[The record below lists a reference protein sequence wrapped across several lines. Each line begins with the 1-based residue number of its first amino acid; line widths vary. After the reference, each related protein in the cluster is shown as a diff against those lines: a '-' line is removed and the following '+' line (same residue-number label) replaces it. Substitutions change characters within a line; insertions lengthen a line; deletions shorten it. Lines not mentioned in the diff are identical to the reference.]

1 MNDSYITCPE
11 CGTVNLNNTYCSN
24 CNALLDVVMK
34 RNLEREKKNQE
45 KIKLE
50 EASAKDPSKI
60 EIFLKKGS
68 EHRNVII
75 RTFFQA
81 SYYVWMF
88 LAFAVGGLISMIIAA
103 AAG

>member
-11 CGTVNLNNTYCSN
+11 CGTVNLNKKYCTN
-24 CNALLDVVMK
+24 CNALLDMVLK
-34 RNLEREKKNQE
+34 RNLEREKKIEQKNKQKELLDE
-45 KIKLE
+45 K
-50 EASAKDPSKI
+50 PSKI

-68 EHRNVII
+68 EHKNVII

-81 SYYVWMF
+81 SYYIWMF
-88 LAFAVGGLISMIIAA
+88 LAFLVGGIISMVIAA